1 MNVLML
7 TFVGGWRMAAWLFC
21 VVPMFD
27 LPCRFMSPSKGYILC
42 VAGRIVSQQTPILAL
57 RWETDHVRTS
67 APSARSAHSLWMS
80 AANLEAPERF
90 RPLQSV
96 HEWLERTRA
105 ARPYKTVPERH
116 FHTKHRGFLGRRGL
130 PVDSKRL
137 APQVPGSPAH
147 LHRSAA
153 KRT

>member
-1 MNVLML
+1 MERAICYMNVLML
-7 TFVGGWRMAAWLFC
+7 TFVGGWLMAAWLFC

-27 LPCRFMSPSKGYILC
+27 LPCRSMSPSKGYILC

-96 HEWLERTRA
+96 LERTRA
-105 ARPYKTVPERH
+105 SRACQSGKTVLDRPDRTRAYQSGE
-116 FHTKHRGFLGRRGL
+116 TVQDVPDL
-130 PVDSKRL
+130 P
-137 APQVPGSPAH
+137 
-147 LHRSAA
+147 
-153 KRT
+153 